1 MKITDQTAVVTIVSN
16 NYLHFAR
23 TLMQSVAQQHPE
35 ADRYCVIV
43 DRDIQHAT
51 ALIAEFQPLVLSQLN
66 LPDGED
72 FFFQYN
78 VLELNTAIK
87 PWALEH
93 LIRKGYKNVVYIDP
107 DIFLYRPLNEA
118 LAALDAGA
126 DLVLTPHLLAPMT
139 DTRTPSELDIRRS
152 GTYNL
157 GFCALRG
164 GGNMLAMLEWWQRKL
179 RYDCVIAHDRG
190 VFVDQS
196 WMDLV
201 PGLFSNVFVLRH
213 PGYNLA
219 YWNLAQR
226 LVQESTTQTLVA
238 GEPLVFF
245 HFSGLNPLE
254 PRPISKHHNR
264 FTLDSV
270 GLPVANLITE
280 YCQRV
285 INNGLEHYR
294 SMAYSFGSYDSGAPI
309 TDADRTQF
317 RTQDALRGRAR
328 GKPFGNRALLSTNT
342 ADEPDQSPQ
351 ILADIYVHLLGRSPD
366 ESAKVAWQQRLGNP
380 GHQLKTTLSVA
391 TSREARAKPGWLAR
405 WLSWHLRAA
414 QHARPK
420 QMAQPT
426 PAVQNL
432 VKSRPSPFGGL
443 NAPEQDSARNG
454 FWVGPRLDLPTCV
467 MTNGQIQIKGSV
479 DLGLLRL
486 SKVAGDFQ
494 LCIYGPEGH
503 LHTEVIKHAGLF
515 TINLTVPA
523 SAFDTGNQW
532 TVLASKYVIPQDCG
546 VGSDARE
553 LSWRVTSVAVDSVV
567 LLDSSRSP
575 SCIDIQSIVP
585 ASGVNLVGYL
595 AAELGIGEGTR
606 SLAKALLAAGIPYSA
621 VDVGFQTQNAQ
632 RDTSMLALAVPTRFP
647 IDIIYVNADQT
658 AAITSHLK
666 HKGLQSNYRIGYWVW
681 EQTQLP
687 SSALGAFAH
696 VDEIWVPSKFAY
708 HAIAPYSPV
717 PVIIIPHALELSPSP
732 NLSRTKMDLPEDK
745 LLVLVMY
752 DFHSY
757 QYRKNPQAAIAAF
770 RLAAAKRT
778 DTALVIKT
786 INGHHYASD
795 RQALQTSVSD
805 MPNVIF
811 IDEFLTRQQ
820 TWDLQAS
827 CDIFLSLHRAEG
839 FGLAPAEM
847 MYLGKPVIATG
858 WSANTD
864 FMTHD
869 NSFLVRYQLQTLR
882 TPVGVYPAGLP
893 WAEADI
899 DHAASCLTL
908 LLDNP
913 VLRQQMGAKAAAD
926 IREQLSPK
934 SIGALVQQRLSLLSF
949 WDPTLRQTTVG
960 PALN

>member
-1 MKITDQTAVVTIVSN
+1 MNQTAVVTIVSN

-23 TLMQSVAQQHPE
+23 TLMQSVAEQHPE
-35 ADRYCVIV
+35 ADRYCVVV
-43 DRDIQHAT
+43 DRDTQHAT
-51 ALIAEFQPLVLSQLN
+51 ALIAEFQPLMLSQLK

-93 LIRKGYKNVVYIDP
+93 LIRKGYRNVVYIDP
-107 DIFLYRPLNEA
+107 DIYLYRPLNEA

-126 DLVLTPHLLAPMT
+126 DLVLTPHLLAPVT

-164 GGNMLAMLEWWQRKL
+164 GDNTLAMLQWWQGKL
-179 RYDCVIAHDRG
+179 RHDCVIAVDRG

-201 PGLFSNVFVLRH
+201 PGLFPNVSVLRH

-226 LVQESTTQTLVA
+226 PVQSIEAQTLVA

-245 HFSGLNPLE
+245 HYSGLNPLE
-254 PRPISKHHNR
+254 PHPISKHHNR
-264 FTLDSV
+264 ATLDTI
-270 GLPVANLITE
+270 GLPVAQLITD

-285 INNGLEHYR
+285 IDNGLEHYR
-294 SMAYSFGSYDSGAPI
+294 NMAYSFGTYDDGAPI
-309 TDADRTQF
+309 PDADRIRF
-317 RTQDALRGRAR
+317 RSQAQLRGHAH
-328 GKPFGNRALLSTNT
+328 GKPFGNRALLSTS
-342 ADEPDQSPQ
+342 AKAEPGQGHQMLDAIYAHFLGRRPDQGAQ
-351 ILADIYVHLLGRSPD
+351 A
-366 ESAKVAWQQRLGNP
+366 AWQQNCESPR
-380 GHQLKTTLSVA
+380 HQFRTLLSVA
-391 TSREARAKPGWLAR
+391 TSAEARATPGWLAR
-405 WLSWHLRAA
+405 WLSWPLQSA
-414 QHARPK
+414 QHARLNIAAPSASAS
-420 QMAQPT
+420 QSQAPH
-426 PAVQNL
+426 
-432 VKSRPSPFGGL
+432 RPSPYGGL
-443 NAPEQDSARNG
+443 HAPEQDSATNG
-454 FWVGPRLDLPTCV
+454 LWVGPRLDLPTCAMPV
-467 MTNGQIQIKGSV
+467 GRIQIAGSI
-479 DLGLLRL
+479 DLALLSR
-486 SKVAGDFQ
+486 SQNRGDFQ
-494 LCIYGPEGH
+494 LHIFGPNGL
-503 LHTEVIKHAGLF
+503 LHSEVIEHTGTF
-515 TINLTVPA
+515 VVDVVVPNN
-523 SAFDTGNQW
+523 AFVTGNQW
-532 TVLASKYVIPQDCG
+532 TIIASKHVIPSRGRGGDT
-546 VGSDARE
+546 RE
-553 LSWRVTSVAVDSVV
+553 LAWRITRLSVDNSVLIDST
-567 LLDSSRSP
+567 RSP
-575 SCIDIQSIVP
+575 SCLDIQSISP

-621 VDVGFQTQNAQ
+621 VDVGFQTQHAQ
-632 RDTSMLALAVPTRFP
+632 RDTAMLAHAVPTRFP

-658 AAITSHLK
+658 ATITSHLK

-681 EQTQLP
+681 EQPQLP

-696 VDEIWVPSKFAY
+696 VDEIWVPSTFAY

-717 PVIIIPHALELSPSP
+717 PVIIIPHALELSPSR
-732 NLSRTKMDLPEDK
+732 NLSRTQMGLPEDK

-770 RLAAAKRT
+770 RQAALERK

-786 INGHHYASD
+786 INGHHYAQE
-795 RQALQTSVSD
+795 RAALGRSVRD
-805 MPNVIF
+805 LPNVIF

-847 MYLGKPVIATG
+847 MYLGKPVVATG

-869 NSFLVRYQLQTLR
+869 NSFLVKYRLETLLN
-882 TPVGVYPAGLP
+882 PIGVYPAGQP

-913 VLRQQMGAKAAAD
+913 ALRQKMGAKAAAD
-926 IREQLSPK
+926 VRAQLSPK
-934 SIGALVQQRLSLLSF
+934 SIGALVQQRLSLLGF
-949 WDPTLRQTTVG
+949 WDPTLRS
-960 PALN
+960 

>member
-1 MKITDQTAVVTIVSN
+1 MNHTAIVTIVSN

-23 TLMQSVAQQHPE
+23 TLMQSVAEQHPE

-43 DRDIQHAT
+43 DRDFQHAT
-51 ALIAEFQPLVLSQLN
+51 ALIAEFQPLMLSQLS

-93 LIRKGYKNVVYIDP
+93 LVRKGYKNVVYIDP
-107 DIFLYRPLNEA
+107 DILLYRPLNEA
-118 LAALDAGA
+118 LTALDAGA

-164 GGNMLAMLEWWQRKL
+164 GDNMLSMLKWWQSKL
-179 RYDCVIAHDRG
+179 RHDCVIAHDRG

-201 PGLFSNVFVLRH
+201 PGLFANVSVLRH

-219 YWNLAQR
+219 YWNFAQR
-226 LVQESTTQTLVA
+226 PVQLSATQTLVA

-254 PRPISKHHNR
+254 PHPISKHHNR
-264 FTLDSV
+264 TTLDTI
-270 GLPVANLITE
+270 GLPVANLITN

-285 INNGLEHYR
+285 IDNGLEHYR
-294 SMAYSFGSYDSGAPI
+294 SMPYSFGAYNDGAPI
-309 TDADRTQF
+309 TDTDRTRF
-317 RTQDALRGRAR
+317 RTQEELRSQAR
-328 GKPFGNRALLSTNT
+328 GNPFANRALLSTNT
-342 ADEPDQSPQ
+342 KNEPDQSHQ
-351 ILADIYVHLLGRSPD
+351 MLANIYAHLLGRRPD
-366 ESAKVAWQQRLGNP
+366 ESAQLAWQQRPDKPERL
-380 GHQLKTTLSVA
+380 LKTVLSVA
-391 TSREARAKPGWLAR
+391 TSREARAKPGWMAR

-414 QHARPK
+414 QHARPDHL
-420 QMAQPT
+420 AHST
-426 PAVQNL
+426 PAAQDI
-432 VKSRPSPFGGL
+432 VKSRPSPYGGL
-443 NAPEQDSARNG
+443 HAPEQDSAENG
-454 FWVGPRLDLPTCV
+454 FWVGPRLDLPTSA
-467 MTNGQIQIKGSV
+467 MSIGKIQIKGLV
-479 DLGLLRL
+479 DLGLLAR
-486 SKVAGDFQ
+486 SKVSGDFQ
-494 LCIYGPEGH
+494 LLIYGPKGL

-515 TINLTVPA
+515 AINLTVPA

-532 TVLASKYVIPQDCG
+532 TILASKHIIPQNCG
-546 VGSDARE
+546 MGADTRE
-553 LSWRVTSVAVDSVV
+553 LAWRVTSVTVDSVV
-567 LLDSSRSP
+567 ILDSTRSP
-575 SCIDIQSIVP
+575 SCLGIQSITP

-606 SLAKALLAAGIPYSA
+606 SLAKALLAAGIPYSG

-632 RDTSMLALAVPTRFP
+632 RDTSMLVHAVNTRFP

-658 AAITSHLK
+658 ATIAGHLK
-666 HKGLQSNYRIGYWVW
+666 HKGLKSKYRIGYWVW

-696 VDEIWVPSKFAY
+696 VDEIWVPSTFAY

-717 PVIIIPHALELSPSP
+717 PVIIIPHALELSTSP
-732 NLSRTKMDLPEDK
+732 NLSRTQIGLPEDK

-770 RLAAAKRT
+770 RQAAGDRP

-786 INGHHYASD
+786 INGHHYAPA
-795 RQALQTSVSD
+795 RQRLQESVRD
-805 MPNVIF
+805 LPNVIF

-820 TWDLQAS
+820 TWDLQAH

-869 NSFLVRYQLQTLR
+869 NSFLVRYQLQTLLK
-882 TPVGVYPAGLP
+882 PVGVYPAGLP
-893 WAEADI
+893 WAQADI
-899 DHAASCLTL
+899 DHAANCLTL
-908 LLDNP
+908 LLDSP
-913 VLRQQMGAKAAAD
+913 TLRQQMGAKAAAD
-926 IREQLSPK
+926 IRAQLSPK
-934 SIGALVQQRLSLLSF
+934 CIGALVQQRLSLLGF
-949 WDPTLRQTTVG
+949 WNPTLRATES
-960 PALN
+960 N